1 MVCFQVDQ
9 ELGWSLV
16 PNAIAAVGLVM
27 SLIVLIF
34 GIRFR
39 IDGNLEGS
47 LYGKFVL
54 LFIAGCVL
62 CATAMFVHCEN
73 ASIREHQERMQSR

>member
-39 IDGNLEGS
+39 IDGKNLTQFSREGLS
-47 LYGKFVL
+47 F
-54 LFIAGCVL
+54 
-62 CATAMFVHCEN
+62 
-73 ASIREHQERMQSR
+73 